1 MLVDM
6 LLVLLV
12 LVHDMFPLVFTLV
25 LLLQPRSIF
34 AFLLM
39 VVLSFL
45 REFLFWGM
53 ILRVLKILFTWTNIC
68 IMLTHL
74 VSWVHPLPVWPSIG
88 YQSMCLL
95 TLWDPRLGLL
105 CLLECRYGDM
115 VGEHELDGTW
125 SLAHEVIKIGWFSMP
140 LWMALKSLCTDV

>member
-45 REFLFWGM
+45 REFLF
-53 ILRVLKILFTWTNIC
+53 
-68 IMLTHL
+68 
-74 VSWVHPLPVWPSIG
+74 
-88 YQSMCLL
+88 
-95 TLWDPRLGLL
+95 
-105 CLLECRYGDM
+105 
-115 VGEHELDGTW
+115 
-125 SLAHEVIKIGWFSMP
+125 
-140 LWMALKSLCTDV
+140 